1 MQANHNE
8 LSIGGSNLMN
18 DYDIKKINNFKW
30 EIAQNKNLGM
40 RVPGIIFADKELL
53 EQAEKERTIDQ
64 IVNVANLPGI
74 IKASFAM
81 PDIHYGYGFPIGGV
95 AAFGMDEGVISPGGV
110 GFDISCGVR
119 ILRTNLYVSDIKNK
133 LEGIMY
139 SLFASI
145 PKGVGSK
152 GKIKLS
158 KPEMD
163 RVFTQG
169 VNWAIKNGYGW
180 EEDRYF
186 TEENGCMEGA
196 NPGYLSKQ
204 AFNRG
209 NDQVGTLGS
218 GNHFIEVQKVSE
230 VYDDKVARVLGLE
243 KGQITIMIH
252 SGSRGLGHQVCG
264 DYLKMMQKSSFTNS
278 INLPDRQLACAP
290 INSPEGKRYY
300 AAMICAVNY
309 AIVNRHCLAHWVRLA
324 LESIFKKSA
333 EKLDLGLI
341 YDVSHNIAKIE
352 QHNID
357 GSIRKVCVHRKGATR
372 AFGPGHPGIP
382 EAYRDVGQPVIV
394 PGDMGRY
401 SYIMVGTN
409 TAMTESFGSTCH
421 GAGRLM
427 SRSRAMKEI
436 NGGKLKQELFN
447 KKGIIVLAQSISGL
461 AEEAPQAYKDVSKVV
476 EVAHNAGLSK
486 KVAKLEPLGVIKG

>member
-1 MQANHNE
+1 
-8 LSIGGSNLMN
+8 
-18 DYDIKKINNFKW
+18 
-30 EIAQNKNLGM
+30 
-40 RVPGIIFADKELL
+40 
-53 EQAEKERTIDQ
+53 
-64 IVNVANLPGI
+64 
-74 IKASFAM
+74 
-81 PDIHYGYGFPIGGV
+81 
-95 AAFGMDEGVISPGGV
+95 
-110 GFDISCGVR
+110 
-119 ILRTNLYVSDIKNK
+119 
-133 LEGIMY
+133 
-139 SLFASI
+139 
-145 PKGVGSK
+145 
-152 GKIKLS
+152 
-158 KPEMD
+158 
-163 RVFTQG
+163 
-169 VNWAIKNGYGW
+169 
-180 EEDRYF
+180 
-186 TEENGCMEGA
+186 MEGA
-196 NPGYLSKQ
+196 NPGYISKQ
-204 AFNRG
+204 AFDRG
-209 NDQVGTLGS
+209 SDQVGTLGS

-252 SGSRGLGHQVCG
+252 SGSRGLGHQICG

-333 EKLDLGLI
+333 EKLNLGLI

-372 AFGPGHPGIP
+372 AFGPGHPDIP

-409 TAMTESFGSTCH
+409 AAMIESFGSTCH

-427 SRSRAMKEI
+427 SRSKAMKEI
-436 NGGKLKQELFN
+436 NGSKLKQELFN

-486 KVAKLEPLGVIKG
+486 KVAKMEPLGVIKG

>member
-1 MQANHNE
+1 MGN
-8 LSIGGSNLMN
+8 
-18 DYDIKKINNFKW
+18 YDIKKINDFKW
-30 EIAQNKNLGM
+30 EITQNKNRGM

-53 EQAEKERTIDQ
+53 EQAEKEKTIDQ
-64 IVNVANLPGI
+64 VVNVANLPGI

-196 NPGYLSKQ
+196 NPGYISKQ
-204 AFNRG
+204 AFDRG
-209 NDQVGTLGS
+209 SDQVGTLGS

-252 SGSRGLGHQVCG
+252 SGSRGLGHQICG

-290 INSPEGKRYY
+290 INSPEGMRYY

-357 GSIRKVCVHRKGATR
+357 GSSRKVCVHRKGATR
-372 AFGPGHPGIP
+372 AFGPGH
-382 EAYRDVGQPVIV
+382 
-394 PGDMGRY
+394 
-401 SYIMVGTN
+401 S
-409 TAMTESFGSTCH
+409 
-421 GAGRLM
+421 
-427 SRSRAMKEI
+427 
-436 NGGKLKQELFN
+436 GK
-447 KKGIIVLAQSISGL
+447 
-461 AEEAPQAYKDVSKVV
+461 
-476 EVAHNAGLSK
+476 
-486 KVAKLEPLGVIKG
+486 